1 MASVR
6 KNFAVLMTV
15 QISTYVVP
23 LLTLPWLTRVL
34 SPDGYG
40 RLSFALAF
48 TTYFVTFTN
57 YGFYL
62 TATPQVAIHRHDR
75 TRRSQIFWTTFLAQL
90 LIMATGFVVL
100 LLLTFAFQR
109 LAQDRGL
116 LVIGYGMVLGASLLP
131 TWYFQGV
138 EDLRAI
144 SILVFAGRAL
154 SIPAMFLLVRD
165 RGDLEWA
172 MGVNG
177 AVPMLS
183 GIGVM
188 IYLLLRR
195 EIEFVRIQP
204 GEIFAALRDG
214 WRVFMATAVADFY
227 ASSNTV
233 VLALVSGNVAAGY
246 FAAGDKL
253 IRAALGMLGPLKT
266 AAYPHI
272 SYLMH
277 HAREDAFAFLRKML
291 MVQGTIVLFMSL
303 AIFLAAPFAVHLLY
317 GPQFMPTVDVLRWMA
332 FVPFMAAMTDV
343 FGVQTMLPLGLKV
356 PFSRI
361 LIASG
366 VFNFVLLALL
376 TKLFGATGAAATVL
390 ATETMIVIA
399 MAYTLSQQGVEL
411 FKRKPA

>member
-23 LLTLPWLTRVL
+23 LLTLPWLTRIL

-48 TTYFVTFTN
+48 TTYFVTLTN

-75 TRRSQIFWTTFLAQL
+75 TRRSEIFWATFLAQL
-90 LIMATGFVVL
+90 LIMAAGFVVL

-109 LAQDRGL
+109 LAQDRAL
-116 LVIGYGMVLGASLLP
+116 LVIGYGMVLGASMLP

-172 MGVNG
+172 MGVNS

-188 IYLLLRR
+188 IYLFIRR

-233 VLALVSGNVAAGY
+233 VLALISGNVAAGY

-253 IRAALGMLGPLKT
+253 IRAALGMLSPLKT

-291 MVQGTIVLFMSL
+291 MVQGTLVLFMSL

-361 LIASG
+361 LMASG
-366 VFNFVLLALL
+366 AFNFVLLALL
-376 TKLFGATGAAATVL
+376 AKLFGATGAAATVL

-399 MAYTLSQQGVEL
+399 MAYTLSLQGVEL